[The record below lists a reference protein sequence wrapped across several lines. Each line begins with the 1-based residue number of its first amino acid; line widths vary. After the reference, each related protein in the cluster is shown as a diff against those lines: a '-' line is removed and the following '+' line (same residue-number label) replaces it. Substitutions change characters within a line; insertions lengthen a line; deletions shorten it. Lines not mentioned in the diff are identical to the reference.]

1 MTTDDL
7 STGSRTATARSRFE
21 PAIGGATLAVLISGF
36 LPWFQ
41 SGWAAS
47 TNGVNSYETNRSA
60 WAASTAWSMA
70 LMLSATSGA
79 AAILPARIDRQPPR
93 WASLRW
99 APPTLSFLGI
109 VFVLWT
115 WIDIPRADT
124 VGAGGWTTGSGGHI
138 GDIAH
143 DRLQILHLDGLR
155 YDVGWGLYI
164 GILAMSSLCALLVG
178 HALRARRHA
187 ARSCDDAR
195 GSRSAKTH
203 GDPGWPPGSC

>member
-1 MTTDDL
+1 MTTDEL
-7 STGSRTATARSRFE
+7 SPGSRTATARSRYG

-41 SGWAAS
+41 SGWAVS
-47 TNGVNSYETNRSA
+47 TNGVNSYEINSASA
-60 WAASTAWSMA
+60 WAASTAWSAA
-70 LMLSATSGA
+70 LMINATSAA
-79 AAILPARIDRQPPR
+79 AAILLARIDRQPPR

-99 APPTLSFLGI
+99 APPTLSLLGI
-109 VFVLWT
+109 VLVLWT

-124 VGAGGWTTGSGGHI
+124 VRAGGWTIGSGGHI

-164 GILAMSSLCALLVG
+164 GFLAMSSLCALLVG

-187 ARSCDDAR
+187 AQRCDDAR
-195 GSRSAKTH
+195 GSRSAETH
-203 GDPGWPPGSC
+203 GDP